1 MFSIILISD
10 RIIDPLSPFLQKE
23 AKSDEDEEFS
33 DTEDFN
39 VDLPKYF
46 YDDIEQ
52 EALKIIGKIAQT
64 GCDVQTVSIDS
75 IGSNIGSKETGSN
88 IGSKETGSNI
98 GSKET
103 GSNIGSKETG
113 KGVPFLSKSEKEP
126 PPIVVDRDNP
136 NIYIVL
142 DSVDEN
148 GKRRQNH
155 RHYCAL
161 CPSKVLHIS
170 QHLPIHKGVPEVDVI
185 LKLKEAQKDRGK
197 KPVRAQDLFR
207 YKGDHQHNMTVLEKK
222 TGELV
227 VGRRVFSPGETF
239 SVA

>member
-1 MFSIILISD
+1 M
-10 RIIDPLSPFLQKE
+10 
-23 AKSDEDEEFS
+23 
-33 DTEDFN
+33 
-39 VDLPKYF
+39 DLPKYF

-52 EALKIIGKIAQT
+52 EAVKINGKIAQT
-64 GCDVQTVSIDS
+64 SCDVQTVSIDS

-88 IGSKETGSNI
+88 K
-98 GSKET
+98 
-103 GSNIGSKETG
+103 GSKETG

-126 PPIVVDRDNP
+126 PPPIVVDRENP

-170 QHLPIHKGVPEVDVI
+170 QHLPIHKEVPEVDVI

>member
-1 MFSIILISD
+1 MFSIIL
-10 RIIDPLSPFLQKE
+10 IIDPLSPFLQKE

-46 YDDIEQ
+46 YDDIER
-52 EALKIIGKIAQT
+52 EAVKINGKIAQT

-126 PPIVVDRDNP
+126 PPPIVVDRENP
-136 NIYIVL
+136 IIYIVL

-148 GKRRQNH
+148 VKRRKNH

-161 CPSKVLHIS
+161 CPSKGLHI
-170 QHLPIHKGVPEVDVI
+170 
-185 LKLKEAQKDRGK
+185 
-197 KPVRAQDLFR
+197 
-207 YKGDHQHNMTVLEKK
+207 
-222 TGELV
+222 
-227 VGRRVFSPGETF
+227 
-239 SVA
+239 

>member
-52 EALKIIGKIAQT
+52 EAVKINGKIAQT
-64 GCDVQTVSIDS
+64 GYDVQTVSIDS
-75 IGSNIGSKETGSN
+75 IGSN

-155 RHYCAL
+155 RHYCAV
-161 CPSKVLHIS
+161 CPS
-170 QHLPIHKGVPEVDVI
+170 
-185 LKLKEAQKDRGK
+185 
-197 KPVRAQDLFR
+197 
-207 YKGDHQHNMTVLEKK
+207 
-222 TGELV
+222 
-227 VGRRVFSPGETF
+227 
-239 SVA
+239 